1 MNDKKNISVC
11 FTADQFHK
19 FSDGSSTV
27 VVVDILRATTVISTA
42 FMEGVE
48 AIIPVKSLD
57 MAISYQGKEGY
68 IVAAERNAKLIEG
81 FTFGN
86 SPFHYINSD
95 VKGKVLVLTTTN
107 GTKAIHNA
115 KDHKVITAS
124 YLNIDVIS
132 EYLIEDFNDVI
143 ILCSGWKGFFNLE
156 DPIFAGSLSKILL
169 ASNKFKSKCDS
180 LFASTE
186 LLKNAGDN
194 LFEYLSKS
202 SHRRRLKS
210 LNMEEDTRYC
220 LSPTDKSDIIPIL
233 DGDRLV
239 PLKWD

>member
-1 MNDKKNISVC
+1 MNYKKNISVC

-19 FSDGSSTV
+19 FSDGTSTV
-27 VVVDILRATTVISTA
+27 VVVDLLRATTVISTA

-48 AIIPVKSLD
+48 AIIPVQSLE
-57 MAISYQGKEGY
+57 MAMLYQEREGY

-81 FTFGN
+81 FSYGN
-86 SPFHYINSD
+86 SPFHYISKN
-95 VKGKVLVLTTTN
+95 VTGKILVLTTTN

-124 YLNIDVIS
+124 YLNIDIIS
-132 EYLIEDFNDVI
+132 KYLIEDLNDVI
-143 ILCSGWKGFFNLE
+143 ILCSGWKGVFNLE

-169 ASNKFKSKCDS
+169 DSNKFTSKCDS

-186 LLKNAGDN
+186 LLKNAGNN

-220 LSPTDKSDIIPIL
+220 LSPPHKSNIIPIL
-233 DGDRLV
+233 EGDRLV
-239 PLKWD
+239 PLK

>member
-1 MNDKKNISVC
+1 MNYKKNISVC

-19 FSDGSSTV
+19 FSDGKSTV

-42 FMEGVE
+42 LMEGVE
-48 AIIPVKSLD
+48 AIIPVQSLD

-68 IVAAERNAKLIEG
+68 IVAAERDAKLIEG
-81 FTFGN
+81 FSYGN

-95 VKGKVLVLTTTN
+95 VKGEILVLTTTN

-115 KDHKVITAS
+115 KNHKVITAS

-132 EYLIEDFNDVI
+132 KYLIEDFNDVI

-180 LFASTE
+180 LFASIE
-186 LLKNAGDN
+186 LLENAGDN

-202 SHRRRLKS
+202 SHRQRLKS

-220 LSPTDKSDIIPIL
+220 LSPPNKSSIIPVL

-239 PLKWD
+239 PLK

>member
-19 FSDGSSTV
+19 FSDGTSTV
-27 VVVDILRATTVISTA
+27 VVVDLLRATTVISTA

-48 AIIPVKSLD
+48 AIIPVQSLE
-57 MAISYQGKEGY
+57 MAMLYQGREGY

-81 FTFGN
+81 FSYGN
-86 SPFHYINSD
+86 SPFHYINTN
-95 VKGKVLVLTTTN
+95 VTGKILVLTTTN
-107 GTKAIHNA
+107 GTRAIHNA

-124 YLNIDVIS
+124 YLNIDVITK
-132 EYLIEDFNDVI
+132 YLIEDLNDVI
-143 ILCSGWKGFFNLE
+143 ILCSGWKGVFNLE

-169 ASNKFKSKCDS
+169 DSNKFTSKCDS

-220 LSPTDKSDIIPIL
+220 LSPPYKSNIIPIL
-233 DGDRLV
+233 ERDRLV
-239 PLKWD
+239 PLK